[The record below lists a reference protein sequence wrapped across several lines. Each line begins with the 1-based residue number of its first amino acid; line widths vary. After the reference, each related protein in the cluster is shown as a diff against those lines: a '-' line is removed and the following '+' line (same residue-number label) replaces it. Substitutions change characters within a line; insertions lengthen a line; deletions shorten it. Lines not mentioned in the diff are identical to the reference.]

1 MLPEKSAAG
10 WKVQMFR
17 VEKATGCGENA
28 TRRPTVFRSGCYK
41 NDISPPLRSPSGGV
55 RVRACGGALRGGRT
69 AVRRTR
75 SRAERLT
82 AWTSEVPSFLPA
94 TTGRLERERGGGGG
108 GGGGGVCCTVA
119 PSICRA
125 ERVRQSKGLCFKE

>member
-41 NDISPPLRSPSGGV
+41 NDISPPPAAVSV
-55 RVRACGGALRGGRT
+55 RRRACACVWRRPQRAAHRCPQDEEPGGEADSLD
-69 AVRRTR
+69 
-75 SRAERLT
+75 
-82 AWTSEVPSFLPA
+82 F
-94 TTGRLERERGGGGG
+94 
-108 GGGGGVCCTVA
+108 
-119 PSICRA
+119 
-125 ERVRQSKGLCFKE
+125 